1 MYGGTK
7 LRKCSRGAK
16 KIGINPQKKKKK
28 IGGEGCVCVC
38 REKKSL
44 VYRYVIYEKI
54 CIDNIIVLCWS
65 LAVVG
70 TRFAV
75 QGYFCGE

>member
-1 MYGGTK
+1 M
-7 LRKCSRGAK
+7 
-16 KIGINPQKKKKK
+16 
-28 IGGEGCVCVC
+28 CVFAE
-38 REKKSL
+38 RKKSL